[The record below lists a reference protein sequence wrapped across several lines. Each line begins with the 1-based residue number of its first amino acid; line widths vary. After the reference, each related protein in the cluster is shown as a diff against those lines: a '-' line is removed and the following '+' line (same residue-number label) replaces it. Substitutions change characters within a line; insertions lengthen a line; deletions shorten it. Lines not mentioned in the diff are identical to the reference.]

1 MRVKWG
7 AWAGVALLTMG
18 LMVGCAPVTL
28 HVGCTG
34 SMEPTLSCGDK
45 VRVVPVDENT
55 PLAVGDII
63 VFSRSATMTIIHRIV
78 GTTTSTTGKTLYYT
92 KGDYGKARDERGV
105 SRAGI
110 QWKVYAIVKRGAP
123 DTIYLR

>member
-1 MRVKWG
+1 MRVNWKV
-7 AWAGVALLTMG
+7 WAVVALLG

-63 VFSRSATMTIIHRIV
+63 VFGRSANMTIIHRIV
-78 GTTTSTTGKTLYYT
+78 GTTISITGKTLYHT
-92 KGDYGKARDERGV
+92 KGDYAKDRDDRRV
-105 SRAGI
+105 SRSGI
-110 QWKVYAIVKRGAP
+110 KWKVYAIVKRGAP
-123 DTIYLR
+123 ETIYLR